1 MRQQCRVDADSRI
14 PQATGKVTE
23 WFRANHRHK
32 VTSRAKKRAFW
43 LWPGKFRPVS
53 TPAHSRAIGQLL
65 LAALFWSL
73 GGLLIKSADWPPLA
87 VAGGRGIVA
96 AIFLA
101 LTNRGLRFTFS
112 PVQLTAAFAYA
123 GCTVFFVVATKL
135 TTAANAILLQYTA
148 PVWIA
153 IFGAWF
159 LGERTRRMD
168 WIIIV
173 IVLGGMALF
182 FTDGLEFTGAM
193 GNLAGVLSGV
203 CFAAMTI
210 ALRKQ
215 KDGSPVESI
224 ILGNL
229 IAFGIGLPF
238 MIGVPA
244 PSPTGIAA
252 IVALGVV
259 QLGFSYWLYA
269 RAIRQVT
276 ALEAVIIPVIE
287 PILNPVWVFLASGEK
302 PTRWALLGGLVVL
315 SAVTFRALF
324 SLRRPSPTPPANLSS
339 NR

>member
-1 MRQQCRVDADSRI
+1 MPFVQG
-14 PQATGKVTE
+14 P
-23 WFRANHRHK
+23 AN
-32 VTSRAKKRAFW
+32 S
-43 LWPGKFRPVS
+43 RPVS

-101 LTNRGLRFTFS
+101 LTNRHLRFTFS

-159 LGERTRRMD
+159 LGERTRRLD

-182 FTDGLEFTGAM
+182 FADGLEFTGAM

-229 IAFGIGLPF
+229 IAFAIGLPF

-287 PILNPVWVFLASGEK
+287 PILNPVWVFLANGEK
-302 PTRWALLGGLVVL
+302 PSRWALLGGAIVL
-315 SAVTFRALF
+315 SAVTFRALG
-324 SLRRPSPTPPANLSS
+324 SLRPRRAIPGRLSP

>member
-1 MRQQCRVDADSRI
+1 MDSR
-14 PQATGKVTE
+14 
-23 WFRANHRHK
+23 
-32 VTSRAKKRAFW
+32 
-43 LWPGKFRPVS
+43 
-53 TPAHSRAIGQLL
+53 PAHTRAIGQLL

-112 PVQLTAAFAYA
+112 PIQLGAAFAYA
-123 GCTVFFVVATKL
+123 GCTVLFVTATKL

-148 PVWIA
+148 PIWIA
-153 IFGAWF
+153 LFGAWF
-159 LGERTRRMD
+159 LGERASRRD
-168 WIIIV
+168 WLTILV
-173 IVLGGMALF
+173 VLGGMGLF
-182 FTDGLEFTGAM
+182 FADGLELASVL
-193 GNLAGVLSGV
+193 GNVTGVLSGV

-224 ILGNL
+224 ILGNV
-229 IAFGIGLPF
+229 IAFVIGLPF
-238 MIGVPA
+238 MIGAPA

-252 IVALGVV
+252 IIALGVV

-269 RAIRQVT
+269 RAIRHVT

-302 PTRWALLGGLVVL
+302 PSRWALLGGVIVL
-315 SAVTFRALF
+315 TAVTLRALASIRSSRPPQT
-324 SLRRPSPTPPANLSS
+324 SLSP